1 MLSRLQRLHE
11 DKLAG
16 LNAEVEEI
24 IQAIDRAEVDQKD
37 ACEVVFALRLD
48 ILKNIVCDSATPA
61 NTVYDA
67 TDTREFR
74 EYEGMYDDFHYDIG
88 HGKGTGE
95 GTTTTKGEEPRTFQ
109 YQISPSSFCTAEETR
124 SLASSGGN
132 DVRFKKAR

>member
-48 ILKNIVCDSATPA
+48 ILKNIVCDSANPV

-95 GTTTTKGEEPRTFQ
+95 GGNMSSYGAGDYEVDVGARTRTTEG
-109 YQISPSSFCTAEETR
+109 
-124 SLASSGGN
+124 SLY
-132 DVRFKKAR
+132 R

>member
-67 TDTREFR
+67 TDPREFR

-95 GTTTTKGEEPRTFQ
+95 GGNMSSYGAGDYEVDVGARTRTTEG
-109 YQISPSSFCTAEETR
+109 
-124 SLASSGGN
+124 SLY
-132 DVRFKKAR
+132 R

>member
-1 MLSRLQRLHE
+1 MISRLERLHE

-24 IQAIDRAEVDQKD
+24 IQAIDRAEFDQKD

-48 ILKNIVCDSATPA
+48 ILKNVVCDSATPA
-61 NTVYDA
+61 NTVYDN

-95 GTTTTKGEEPRTFQ
+95 GGNKSIFGVGDYEVDVGAHTRTTEGSLYRQ
-109 YQISPSSFCTAEETR
+109 PSSSKSR
-124 SLASSGGN
+124 
-132 DVRFKKAR
+132 RY